1 MGQARHLLASV
12 GGLGCVWVGVGLGLG
27 LGVGLDL
34 FVAHFGAYLVLLFL
48 LFCLFWDM
56 VVFLSFVFCF
66 LR

>member
-1 MGQARHLLASV
+1 M
-12 GGLGCVWVGVGLGLG
+12 WVGVGLGLG